1 MNEEHLRL
9 CSSPEWAAYV
19 ADDLLPWVL
28 ADDQLGDDLLEVGP
42 GPGLTTDI
50 LRRHAGHVTAAELDA
65 GLAAQLAQRLAGTNV
80 EVVTADATRLPFP
93 AGRFSAVAC
102 LTMLHHIP
110 SAGLQDTALAEMA
123 RVLAPGGLV
132 VGSDG
137 LDTPDR
143 RRVHLD
149 DIFVPVDPDAL
160 PGRLRAAGFAETQV
174 QVRGD
179 RLRFT
184 AKVPGSP

>member
-1 MNEEHLRL
+1 MNSEHLRL

-28 ADDQLGDDLLEVGP
+28 ADHRLGDELLEVGP

-65 GLAAQLAQRLAGTNV
+65 GLARQLAARLAGTNV
-80 EVVTADATRLPFP
+80 EVVNADATRLPFP
-93 AGRFSAVAC
+93 AARFSAVAC

-110 SAGLQDTALAEMA
+110 SAGLQDAALTEMA
-123 RVLAPGGLV
+123 RVLRPGGFL

-143 RRVHLD
+143 RRVHED
-149 DIFVPVDPDAL
+149 DIFVPVDPDRL
-160 PGRLRAAGFAETQV
+160 PQRLRAAGFAQAQV
-174 QVRGD
+174 EVRGD

-184 AKVPGSP
+184 STK